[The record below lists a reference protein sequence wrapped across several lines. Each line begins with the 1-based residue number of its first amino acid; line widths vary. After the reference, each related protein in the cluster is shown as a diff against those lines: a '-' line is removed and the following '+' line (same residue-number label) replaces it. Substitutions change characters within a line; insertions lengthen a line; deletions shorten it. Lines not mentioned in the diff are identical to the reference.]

1 MTTIQFILGFLVIMN
16 FAAWLLFGIDKHKA
30 ENHEFRIP
38 EAVLFLLAL
47 IGGSIGCICGMLG
60 FHHKTRKWKF
70 RIFMPLILALQIAF
84 LALFCTH
91 FNVSIR

>member
-1 MTTIQFILGFLVIMN
+1 MTTIQFILGYLVIMN

-38 EAVLFLLAL
+38 EAVLF
-47 IGGSIGCICGMLG
+47 
-60 FHHKTRKWKF
+60 
-70 RIFMPLILALQIAF
+70 MPLILALQIAF

>member
-1 MTTIQFILGFLVIMN
+1 MTTIQFILGYLVIMN

-38 EAVLFLLAL
+38 EAVLFLL
-47 IGGSIGCICGMLG
+47 
-60 FHHKTRKWKF
+60 TRKWKF

>member
-1 MTTIQFILGFLVIMN
+1 MSTAQFLLLYILIINFLT
-16 FAAWLLFGIDKHKA
+16 WLVFGIDKHKA

-38 EAVLFLLAL
+38 EATLFLLAL
-47 IGGSIGCICGMLG
+47 IGGSVGALVGMFG

-70 RIFMPLILALQIAF
+70 RIGMPLILALQIAGT
-84 LALFCTH
+84 AYLFTH